1 MKNMKKI
8 LVLALAAL
16 LLVAVS
22 VAGTVAY
29 LTATTDPV
37 ENTFTAE
44 SIEIVIREHGK
55 DEKGEQTEVEKN
67 SYRLLPG
74 LVQDKD
80 PFVRVTKGNC
90 YVFIEVVGSAEPKLE
105 DYIDW
110 KSFVNQEWVEVENV
124 EGPNDG
130 IVYAYTDGNGKM
142 KAVVQDD
149 VTTSLISKIKV
160 LESVDSQ
167 MMKVDSIGAL
177 ALNFYGHALQA
188 ENVTADTPAKMWE
201 LYDNPTLSNP

>member
-55 DEKGEQTEVEKN
+55 NEKGEFWSKN
-67 SYRLLPG
+67 M
-74 LVQDKD
+74 
-80 PFVRVTKGNC
+80 N
-90 YVFIEVVGSAEPKLE
+90 
-105 DYIDW
+105 
-110 KSFVNQEWVEVENV
+110 SFNH
-124 EGPNDG
+124 
-130 IVYAYTDGNGKM
+130 YAYGAVADWVYEEACGIKPLEAGFKRVLIDPMPTDKLDYLCASIDTKQGKISS
-142 KAVVQDD
+142 KWYHQNNTVKYEISTPVPAIA
-149 VTTSLISKIKV
+149 LIDGKEYT
-160 LESVDSQ
+160 LEKGSYT
-167 MMKVDSIGAL
+167 
-177 ALNFYGHALQA
+177 F
-188 ENVTADTPAKMWE
+188 
-201 LYDNPTLSNP
+201 